1 MSYRAAET
9 LTVCTQIS
17 VFAWCEATPYLHE

>member
-9 LTVCTQIS
+9 LNVCTQIRA
-17 VFAWCEATPYLHE
+17 FAWCETTPYLHE

>member
-9 LTVCTQIS
+9 LNVCTQTRA
-17 VFAWCEATPYLHE
+17 FAWCEATPYLHE